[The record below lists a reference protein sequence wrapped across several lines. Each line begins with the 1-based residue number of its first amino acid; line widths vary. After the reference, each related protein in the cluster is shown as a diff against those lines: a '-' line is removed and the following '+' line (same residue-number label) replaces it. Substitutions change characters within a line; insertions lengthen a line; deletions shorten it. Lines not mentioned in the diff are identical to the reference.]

1 MCGHRIGGPGGSNT
15 RPVMRPA
22 EAYGNGSGR
31 GA

>member
-15 RPVMRPA
+15 RPVMQPA
-22 EAYGNGSGR
+22 TVYGNGLRR